1 MKPRGPQPC
10 GLGRLA
16 LRPDGMEFSSM
27 PGLARGHAPLAAT
40 DWRPRPCGQGGEG
53 RALRPS
59 PGPFG
64 PCWRT
69 GVRRIVWRKLS
80 YMEAT
85 LVDILHIASETDP
98 SLHVS
103 AGVGPCGPLLSFV
116 GQDCQ
121 GRIVTFVVS
130 LRHDEQPAS

>member
-1 MKPRGPQPC
+1 
-10 GLGRLA
+10 
-16 LRPDGMEFSSM
+16 
-27 PGLARGHAPLAAT
+27 
-40 DWRPRPCGQGGEG
+40 
-53 RALRPS
+53 
-59 PGPFG
+59 
-64 PCWRT
+64 
-69 GVRRIVWRKLS
+69 
-80 YMEAT
+80 MEAT